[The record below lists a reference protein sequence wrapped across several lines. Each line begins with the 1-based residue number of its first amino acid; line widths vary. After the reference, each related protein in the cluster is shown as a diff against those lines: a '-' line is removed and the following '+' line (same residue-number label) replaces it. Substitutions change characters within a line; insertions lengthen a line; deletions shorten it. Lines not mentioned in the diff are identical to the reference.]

1 MPKEYLRDIVVLLPG
16 IQGSVL
22 QRDGRDIWPPATAQA
37 SLQNIKSI
45 IDWGS
50 ASRYLLL
57 AEDDSDV
64 EDLGDGIQATRL
76 VSNFHIG
83 PGWAKIYDGYTDIV
97 RLITDNFEVRRGS
110 IQDKHPANFFEFPYD
125 WRRDNRVAARLLE
138 KFLDEKLALWRKY
151 SGEKDAKVI
160 FLAHSMGGLV
170 ARYYLEAQNKWPDCR
185 ALITF
190 GTPYRGSL
198 NALNFLANGYK
209 LLKVELTELI
219 RSFTSSYQLLPIYE
233 AVKTSEGYKRVETD
247 D

>member
-1 MPKEYLRDIVVLLPG
+1 MRGGYMPKEYLRDIVVLLPG

-22 QRDGRDIWPPATAQA
+22 QKDGRDIWPPATAQA
-37 SLQNIKSI
+37 GLQNIKSI

-50 ASRYLLL
+50 ASRHLLL
-57 AEDDSDV
+57 AEDDPDV
-64 EDLGDGIQATRL
+64 DDLGDGIQATRL

-97 RLITDNFEVRRGS
+97 RLITDTFEVRRGS

-138 KFLDEKLALWRKY
+138 KFLDEKLDLWRKY

-170 ARYYLEAQNKWPDCR
+170 AYYYLEKRNGWPDCR
-185 ALITF
+185 ALLTL
-190 GTPYRGSL
+190 GTPY
-198 NALNFLANGYK
+198 
-209 LLKVELTELI
+209 
-219 RSFTSSYQLLPIYE
+219 
-233 AVKTSEGYKRVETD
+233 
-247 D
+247 